1 MLYYYYKKTGEV
13 EWKSY
18 PYHSFTTI
26 KNLPIKRINFSN
38 KEDKTLSDTISEK
51 VKELLKK
58 SKSGVVDKTLD
69 YEIETLVMNLY
80 KITPEM
86 KKYIWKSLHNVQA
99 LRIIREIF

>member
-51 VKELLKK
+51 FFNEFKVKILEKNSTIKK
-58 SKSGVVDKTLD
+58 ILF
-69 YEIETLVMNLY
+69 N
-80 KITPEM
+80 
-86 KKYIWKSLHNVQA
+86 IWSTCVYFL
-99 LRIIREIF
+99 